1 MGGHKERC
9 NALVEWSL
17 NRMGGSSMD
26 NTEQPANADAA
37 RRPKPL
43 LTVEQQMAHMKEKGI
58 IFDLCSEEE
67 AAKHLREKC

>member
-1 MGGHKERC
+1 
-9 NALVEWSL
+9 
-17 NRMGGSSMD
+17 MD

-58 IFDLCSEEE
+58 IFGLCSEEE